1 VLGIDI
7 AARHFASSV
16 PAPSTPAWH
25 TDPET
30 AVEMILSCT
39 FGVRTPEPLGRAR
52 TAARA
57 ARASD
62 AQPRR

>member
-39 FGVRTPEPLGRAR
+39 FGVRTPERL
-52 TAARA
+52 
-57 ARASD
+57 
-62 AQPRR
+62 